1 MATAAESD
9 YVLSSVHVGA
19 NTSANIGEVSLVYYI
34 KLVLCNIWY
43 CRVLWYRSSGMIYQV
58 WVVMYT
64 MRLLQLMKMVIWTFP
79 E

>member
-19 NTSANIGEVSLVYYI
+19 NTSANIGEVSVIYYI
-34 KLVLCNIWY
+34 KLVLYNIRY
-43 CRVLWYRSSGMIYQV
+43 CRVLWYQSSGMICQF
-58 WVVMYT
+58 WIVMYT
-64 MRLLQLMKMVIWTFP
+64 MRLPLLMKMVIWTLP